1 LLEHG
6 LVVDALTLEEM
17 ELQER
22 RKGDKGDKEGAN
34 GATAGL
40 LDSSAMIAKIDAF
53 VADALRRAAASPG
66 TTEEKPTTHSHDLR
80 RRTIA
85 AFFKRMPLKKC
96 ENCSCH
102 AASLKRE
109 GLGKIFKS
117 KLSAKLQH
125 ANDELGARTSAAHLF
140 SDGKRAI
147 AKKGIKADAD
157 ADDDEAEEA
166 GDSLADDVFG
176 VGGADK
182 GEEEEEADAEEAE
195 DDAEVTASSA
205 RSAPT
210 GGRGICGSGM
220 TGGWCAVQEVHSTGI
235 ALFTVVLRAG
245 PERDYV
251 TVIEAQEHLRRL
263 WESERPIL
271 NLIFGTLRRGPNG
284 VLRRPKLAMPISLGA
299 DYGGAAM
306 FF

>member
-1 LLEHG
+1 VGRLQVRRYYGILRLLELG

-22 RKGDKGDKEGAN
+22 RKGDKGDKDGAG

-40 LDSSAMIAKIDAF
+40 LDSSAMVAKIDAF

-66 TTEEKPTTHSHDLR
+66 TAEEKPTTHSHDLR

-117 KLSAKLQH
+117 KLSAKLQR

-140 SDGKRAI
+140 GDGRRAK
-147 AKKGIKADAD
+147 AKKGVEADAD
-157 ADDDEAEEA
+157 TDDDEAEEA

-176 VGGADK
+176 AGGDSADADADADK
-182 GEEEEEADAEEAE
+182 DDDDAEEAD

-210 GGRGICGSGM
+210 GGRGTGSGGG
-220 TGGWCAVQEVHSTGI
+220 TRGWCAV
-235 ALFTVVLRAG
+235 
-245 PERDYV
+245 D
-251 TVIEAQEHLRRL
+251 
-263 WESERPIL
+263 
-271 NLIFGTLRRGPNG
+271 
-284 VLRRPKLAMPISLGA
+284 
-299 DYGGAAM
+299 GG
-306 FF
+306 